1 MTTAKRLKEQEEK
14 AKLMSTLYQ
23 SVHHEMLSP
32 LKNNVEAAVRLIR
45 NLKDKHLREI
55 AQIILICSKSVL
67 LHANDL
73 LDLKFLQ
80 NGKFEPAYVHGS
92 VYQAILEIVKI
103 ICLTLVGR

>member
-1 MTTAKRLKEQEEK
+1 
-14 AKLMSTLYQ
+14 MSTLYQ

-45 NLKDKHLREI
+45 NLKDKQLREI

-80 NGKFEPAYVHGS
+80 NGKFSPAYVHGS